1 MRRSIR
7 LVENRYPGKCRVC
20 RVAVP
25 ALLGF
30 VEREEKTLKWVCVC
44 PEHVKG
50 LEFVSGSKK
59 RELEQ
64 KRPASLRKGW

>member
-7 LVENRYPGKCRVC
+7 LVENIYPGKCRVC
-20 RVAVP
+20 KVEVP

-30 VEREEKTLKWVCVC
+30 VERDEKTLKWNCVC
-44 PEHVKG
+44 PEHVKC

-59 RELEQ
+59 RGL
-64 KRPASLRKGW
+64 